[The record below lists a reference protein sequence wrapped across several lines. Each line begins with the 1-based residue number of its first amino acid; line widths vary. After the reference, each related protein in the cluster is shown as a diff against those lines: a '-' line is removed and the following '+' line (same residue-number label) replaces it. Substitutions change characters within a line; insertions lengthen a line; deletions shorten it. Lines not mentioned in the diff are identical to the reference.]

1 MNIGRNRHLIL
12 VLGRDV
18 EELSD
23 STLQLGSSS
32 RRLVEA
38 TVAFAA
44 GQTGVEVCF
53 AASDSPYAT
62 NDTTLAV
69 LMAEY
74 FRQFSAVRKVSVTV
88 LTAQH
93 FDTRGEAVA
102 FWEFALRRGFRDLT
116 IVAAEYH
123 LPRVRV
129 IVQQE
134 CGRVVGHQMRYELVF
149 DPVGRIAHLK
159 EWVKRYFHVYLPPDL
174 GRVVVRGIRRFGL
187 NTSW

>member
-1 MNIGRNRHLIL
+1 MSSKFIFC
-12 VLGRDV
+12 
-18 EELSD
+18 ELSIHGLHY
-23 STLQLGSSS
+23 SISKVTILSPI
-32 RRLVEA
+32 
-38 TVAFAA
+38 AFFQIWFPGLSGKTNPLFQA
-44 GQTGVEVCF
+44 CF

-93 FDTRGEAVA
+93 FDTRGEVVA